1 MRLELQV
8 LARENFTKWNEALQ
22 TKDPLK
28 VARMYSRSDL
38 SFLPTVSPKHI
49 KGLEATEYYF
59 EKFVLKNPFGTITD
73 DQVCLLRIGSW
84 YSNLTRSLSVLLSIT
99 YFHFLCLSTHVFQL
113 VCACVCVCVC
123 VFMRVCARAYVFYV
137 CVCVFYVCSACV
149 RARVRVCRC
158 RFTTMGTLTC
168 TLECTR
174 SSWEAPEPALNSVLA
189 SLICGILLRYAITNS
204 LEEPQKTIDL
214 IVFPPIIFIS

>member
-8 LARENFTKWNEALQ
+8 LARENFAKWNEALQ

-73 DQVCLLRIGSW
+73 DQVCLLRIDSC
-84 YSNLTRSLSVLLSIT
+84 YSNLPRSLSVLLSIT
-99 YFHFLCLSTHVFQL
+99 YFVL
-113 VCACVCVCVC
+113 CVCVLCVC
-123 VFMRVCARAYVFYV
+123 SLCVCARS
-137 CVCVFYVCSACV
+137 C
-149 RARVRVCRC
+149 
-158 RFTTMGTLTC
+158 M
-168 TLECTR
+168 
-174 SSWEAPEPALNSVLA
+174 
-189 SLICGILLRYAITNS
+189 
-204 LEEPQKTIDL
+204 
-214 IVFPPIIFIS
+214 